1 MIATNLNS
9 ISLPPNQQGF
19 RIDASLPFRVVW
31 GDGDITNYPS
41 GLAIYISHT
50 YSTPYNGDIL
60 IQSSDLTSITR
71 LEPKNVNPQIGQN
84 TLKYLEIQTSQ
95 LKDLDGLLIMGGLGG
110 VDYFLSGDIDLLP
123 STLTTLRSNYS
134 NCSGNIANLPPNLQI
149 FDVNSVS
156 TSLNQS
162 NTILGDVSNLPTTL
176 TTFVLSGNNT
186 VSGNVNNIPCPLLTI
201 IVVLGL
207 NLISGDISLMSTPN
221 LLRIQIEGNNTIF
234 GDLGGLSNSVTF
246 IQLKGKNTV
255 TGDISTLPPNLTYLL
270 VWGISPGG
278 NTLYGDIST
287 LNYSTLDFI
296 QILGNNNISGNIS
309 TINLKTNAF
318 FQLDGNNTLTGDIAT
333 LGNSF
338 AHSSIII
345 EGNNNIYGNIQDLPS
360 NATRIEIH
368 GNNTISGDLSL
379 INLNT
384 RALYIYGN
392 NSISTFSDSS
402 RIFTDL
408 QSIIILSGVFG
419 NGFNSTNLDKL
430 LTSYANSTWVG
441 ASRGLNLKGTS
452 SPKYTAAALASFNTL
467 TTTKQVVVTLS

>member
-1 MIATNLNS
+1 LNS

-50 YSTPYNGDIL
+50 YSTPYTGNIL

-71 LEPKNVNPQIGQN
+71 LEPKNVNPLIGQN
-84 TLKYLEIQTSQ
+84 TTRYLEIQTSQ
-95 LKDLDGLLIMGGLGG
+95 LNDLNGLLIMGGLGG
-110 VDYFLSGDIDLLP
+110 VDYFLSGDISLLP

-134 NCSGNIANLPPNLQI
+134 NCSGNIGSLPPNLQI

-176 TTFVLSGNNT
+176 TTFILSGNNT
-186 VSGNVNNIPCPLLTI
+186 VSGNVNNFPPLLTTI
-201 IVVLGL
+201 IVLGL

-221 LLRIQIEGNNTIF
+221 LLKIQIEGNNTIF

-255 TGDISTLPPNLTYLL
+255 TGDISTLPPNLTYIL

-278 NTLYGDIST
+278 NTLYGDINT
-287 LNYSTLDFI
+287 FNYSTLEWI

-309 TINLKTNAF
+309 SLNLKTGAF

-338 AHSSIII
+338 AHGSIII
-345 EGNNNIYGNIQDLPS
+345 KGNNNIYGNIQNLPS
-360 NATRIEIH
+360 NAIRIEIH

-384 RALYIYGN
+384 RYVNIYGN

-430 LTSYANSTWVG
+430 LTSYANSTWGGGTKV
-441 ASRGLNLKGTS
+441 LKVKGTS

>member
-1 MIATNLNS
+1 MIARSLNS

-50 YSTPYNGDIL
+50 YSTPYTGNIL

-95 LKDLDGLLIMGGLGG
+95 LNLLDGLLIMGGLGG
-110 VDYFLSGDIDLLP
+110 VDYFLSGDISLLP

-149 FDVNSVS
+149 FDVNSVG

-162 NTILGDVSNLPTTL
+162 NTILGNVVDLPTTL

-186 VSGNVNNIPCPLLTI
+186 VSGNVNDFPPLLTTI
-201 IVVLGL
+201 IVLGL

-221 LLRIQIEGNNTIF
+221 LLKIQIEGNNTIF

-246 IQLKGKNTV
+246 IQLKGQNTV
-255 TGDISTLPPNLTYLL
+255 TGDISTLPPNLTYIL

-278 NTLYGDIST
+278 NTLYGNIST
-287 LNYSTLDFI
+287 LNYSTLEWI

-309 TINLKTNAF
+309 TINLKTGAF
-318 FQLDGNNTLTGDIAT
+318 FQLEGNNTLTGDIAT

-338 AHSSIII
+338 AYSQIII
-345 EGNNNIYGNIQDLPS
+345 RGNNNIYGNIQNLPS
-360 NATRIEIH
+360 NATNIVIY

-402 RIFTDL
+402 RIFTNLL
-408 QSIIILSGVFG
+408 QIEIISGVFG

-430 LTSYANSTWVG
+430 LTSYANSTWGGGTKV
-441 ASRGLNLKGTS
+441 LKVKGTS